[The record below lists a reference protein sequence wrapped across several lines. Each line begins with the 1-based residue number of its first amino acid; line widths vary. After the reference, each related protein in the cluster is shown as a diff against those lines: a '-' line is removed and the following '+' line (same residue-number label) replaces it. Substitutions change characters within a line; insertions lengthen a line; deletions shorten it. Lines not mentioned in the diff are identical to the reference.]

1 MVKPGPK
8 QPRMGDHFG
17 DAVSMMKR
25 HTTVHFPNTE
35 RARRG
40 VWKPGPALT
49 TAYGLGDQG
58 HAVLKITF
66 AELLRSCSRNHRG
79 AGW

>member
-1 MVKPGPK
+1 MKAEELFLD
-8 QPRMGDHFG
+8 RYSG
-17 DAVSMMKR
+17 DAVNRMMKR
-25 HTTVHFPNTE
+25 HTTVHFPE
-35 RARRG
+35 YRKSQARG
-40 VWKPGPALT
+40 LEMSPSLT

-79 AGW
+79 AGL